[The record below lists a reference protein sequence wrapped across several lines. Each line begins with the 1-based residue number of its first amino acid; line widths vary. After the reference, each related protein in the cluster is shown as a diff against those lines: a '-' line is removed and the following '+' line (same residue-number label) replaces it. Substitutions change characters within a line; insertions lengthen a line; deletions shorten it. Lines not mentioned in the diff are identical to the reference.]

1 MVECIIFDCDGTLV
15 DSEYHCN
22 LGLEMMLRPY
32 KVKSSASALMAK
44 YRGEKLANILHSI
57 EEEHNIVLEEHFVAE
72 YRALVNTLF
81 EKELNPCDGVIEFL
95 NQNTIRSCV
104 ASSGPT
110 KKINKALEI
119 TDLKKYFGENIFSSY
134 EINSWKPEPDIFFYA
149 AKKMG
154 IPPNRCLVVED
165 SMKGITA
172 ALAARM
178 KTVLFDPTNLHQ
190 TVRDVSRI
198 DSMRKLN
205 TIIASYDTP

>member
-1 MVECIIFDCDGTLV
+1 MVKCIIFDCDGTLV

-119 TDLKKYFGENIFSSY
+119 TDLKNISVKIYLVLMKSTLGNLSLTYSFMRRKRWEN
-134 EINSWKPEPDIFFYA
+134 
-149 AKKMG
+149 
-154 IPPNRCLVVED
+154 PPIE
-165 SMKGITA
+165 
-172 ALAARM
+172 
-178 KTVLFDPTNLHQ
+178 VL
-190 TVRDVSRI
+190 S
-198 DSMRKLN
+198 
-205 TIIASYDTP
+205 